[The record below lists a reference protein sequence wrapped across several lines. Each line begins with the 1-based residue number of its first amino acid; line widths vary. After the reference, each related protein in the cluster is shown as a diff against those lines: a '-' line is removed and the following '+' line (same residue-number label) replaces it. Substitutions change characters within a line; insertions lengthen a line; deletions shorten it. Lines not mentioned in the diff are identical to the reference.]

1 MILVHYKDKE
11 FNRKLVKEIK
21 NSEKRYYLNKPEGG
35 LWTSPIDSE
44 YGWREFLREGNLSS
58 GRKRLEHY
66 VLFKIKDS
74 IKRKLFI
81 VNSEEDVLLLPR
93 IMINNYTLVDFERLA
108 NMGYSGLWLTWK
120 GQVETRY
127 TRPGGI
133 EFYGW
138 DVETVL
144 LFSMNGVE
152 EAKIKIPKIPTKNW
166 KNIKI
171 KISTKKNKNGSW
183 SVIDWW
189 NNPNTDNT
197 TTQEKE
203 INIINIPLNKYSS
216 RKSAIRSLRKLIETF
231 RDDPNLKIY
240 ECNR

>member
-11 FNRKLVKEIK
+11 FNKKLVKGIK

-44 YGWREFLREGNLSS
+44 YGWREFLREGNLGS
-58 GRKRLEHY
+58 GGKRLEHY
-66 VLFKIKDS
+66 VLFKLKDS

-93 IMINNYTLVDFERLA
+93 IMINNYILVDFERLA

-127 TRPGGI
+127 TRPAGI

-152 EAKIKIPKIPTKNW
+152 EAKIKIPKIPTKKW
-166 KNIKI
+166 KDIEIKI
-171 KISTKKNKNGSW
+171 TTEKNENGTW
-183 SVIDWW
+183 DVIDWW
-189 NNPNTDNT
+189 SDPNT
-197 TTQEKE
+197 
-203 INIINIPLNKYSS
+203 NIPKKNIKTINIPLDKYSS
-216 RKSAIRSLRKLIETF
+216 RKSAIRNLRKLIETF

-240 ECNR
+240 ECDR

>member
-11 FNRKLVKEIK
+11 FNRKLVKEVK

-35 LWTSPIDSE
+35 LWTSPINSE

-66 VLFKIKDS
+66 ALFKLNDS

-93 IMINNYTLVDFERLA
+93 IMINNYILVDFERLA

-152 EAKIKIPKIPTKNW
+152 EAKIKIPKIPTKKW

-171 KISTKKNKNGSW
+171 KITTEKNENGTW
-183 SVIDWW
+183 DVIDWR
-189 NNPNTDNT
+189 NDDPNANIQKKNIKT
-197 TTQEKE
+197 
-203 INIINIPLNKYSS
+203 INISLDKYSS

-240 ECNR
+240 ECDR

>member
-11 FNRKLVKEIK
+11 FNRKLVKGIK

-66 VLFKIKDS
+66 VLFKLKDS

-171 KISTKKNKNGSW
+171 KISTKKNKNGTW
-183 SVIDWW
+183 DVIDWW

-197 TTQEKE
+197 TQEKE
-203 INIINIPLNKYSS
+203 INIINIPLDKYSS
-216 RKSAIRSLRKLIETF
+216 RKSAIRSLRKLIKTF

-240 ECNR
+240 EYDR